1 MSCLSEREGS
11 VTLVKPRGVCK
22 RGLLSVGL
30 VVVLASVAWAERLVV
45 DNFDDGAVPNL
56 LGGDYGAWN
65 RYPDDD
71 TQGCQTAAV
80 PSDAAGTTGS
90 ALRLTYD
97 VDSPNAAYCGFWSKL
112 PGLDL
117 RSSQRLVLSLRGD
130 AAAGFTTQLKV
141 ELKHEALSPEGEPD
155 AGAMRYATG
164 QHLLKGVT
172 GVWQSFA
179 IPLDAMTGLSDR
191 SRVVELVILVDDM
204 TSTKKT
210 GTLYLDDI
218 AFE

>member
-1 MSCLSEREGS
+1 MSVRRRCAS
-11 VTLVKPRGVCK
+11 
-22 RGLLSVGL
+22 GLLT
-30 VVVLASVAWAERLVV
+30 VVLMGCAVSSAWAERLVV
-45 DNFDDGAVPNL
+45 DDFDDGSLPNL
-56 LGGDYGAWN
+56 LGMDYGAWN
-65 RYPDDD
+65 RYPADD
-71 TQGCQTAAV
+71 TQGCQTATV

-117 RSSQRLVLSLRGD
+117 RSYQRLVLSLRGD

-141 ELKHEALSPEGEPD
+141 ELKHEGLSPEGEPD

-164 QHLLKGVT
+164 QHLLTGVT
-172 GVWQSFA
+172 GAWQSFI
-179 IPLDAMTGLSDR
+179 IPLDAMSGLSDR
-191 SRVVELVILVDDM
+191 SHVVELVILVDDM
-204 TSTKKT
+204 TSTKTT